1 MNKARFDKMPPAHQK
16 ALVDSAREA
25 AAYQRDFNMKDS
37 GRIIQELKK
46 IGFRVV
52 EQPDLAPFRKVVYE
66 PVSKAYAE
74 KNGTDLINAIEAEQ

>member
-1 MNKARFDKMPPAHQK
+1 
-16 ALVDSAREA
+16 
-25 AAYQRDFNMKDS
+25 MKDS

-46 IGFRVV
+46 MGFQVV

-74 KNGTDLINAIEAEQ
+74 KNGMDLLTAIEAEQ